1 MAQLDNLLDWCLR
14 KGKEEKHRGLRKT
27 NPDMRLGKRH
37 LEKADHY
44 LRAGLFLRDNG
55 YADIAVAQL
64 FYAMYHCLLA
74 LLAKHGYESRNQR
87 CTFAVVEHLIVSGRE
102 RLDREWIERIASYEN
117 PDDAI
122 SLREEFQYGVE
133 TKVNPGKLA
142 QLVEDAKEILTAVR
156 TLLA

>member
-14 KGKEEKHRGLRKT
+14 KGKEEKHRGLRKAK
-27 NPDMRLGKRH
+27 PDLKLGRRH

-44 LRAGLFLRDNG
+44 LKAGLFLRDNG
-55 YADIAVAQL
+55 FADIAVAQL
-64 FYAMYHCLLA
+64 FYAMYHCFLA

-87 CTFAVVEHLIVSGRE
+87 CTFAAVEYLIAQGKE
-102 RLDREWIERIASYEN
+102 RLDDEWTNRVASYEST
-117 PDDAI
+117 DDAI

-133 TKVNPGKLA
+133 TKVNPGKLER
-142 QLVEDAKEILTAVR
+142 LIEDAKELLTVVR